1 MSIKNKLYLL
11 GLISLIGIIALLTV
25 ATNFATN
32 DEKLAIARNQVTEL
46 EVKLLTLRR
55 NEKDFLLRFDTKYL
69 DSFKGNV
76 TRFVEVEHDLNETLT
91 EFGFQFDKTLDDDL
105 NTYAASFEQLVN
117 AYQVLGLDE
126 ESGLIGTLNSEV
138 QKLVNSGN
146 TEQASSAQLLF
157 DKTLRGHIPSNLGS
171 AAALEPYAKA
181 VIEQLNLVGLK
192 YNEGLKGSV
201 RSGSHAIE
209 EHFHIFA
216 EQLATDIDAYRAE
229 ARTIKWSISS
239 IVVLLIIAFIIYM
252 TKGITRE
259 MASLLK
265 TVTLITDNNDV
276 SKRIKITGKDELAT
290 IGIEFNKLLEKI
302 EVLVRG
308 SQTKSST
315 VAKNTQS
322 MHDQLREVIDKFD
335 SQASHTTSMAT
346 AVQQMVAT
354 IAEISESTN
363 VAAEGVQQAAGNATN
378 GRAVVESTM
387 SKIESLS
394 NTLNHSQDS
403 ISSLNQNV
411 DQIGGAVVIIQEIAE
426 QTNLLA
432 LNAAIEAARAGEQ
445 GRGFAVVA
453 DEVRALASRT
463 HQSTEEIANV
473 VNAIQ
478 KQMSTVVND
487 INECNVQGQ
496 ETKAHSQELDE
507 SLSQIIVDM
516 DSIQANSES
525 IASAIEEQ
533 GVVMHEVSMSI
544 EELNTISS
552 ENTIAATNCLA
563 EVDSVSQQA
572 KEMDAAVSQF
582 KTSNS

>member
-1 MSIKNKLYLL
+1 MSIKSKLYLL
-11 GLISLIGIIALLTV
+11 GLISLIGIITLLSV

-32 DEKLAIARNQVTEL
+32 DERLANARNQVTEL
-46 EVKLLTLRR
+46 EVMLLTLRR
-55 NEKDFLLRFDTKYL
+55 NEKDFLLRLDTKYL
-69 DSFKGNV
+69 DSFSNNV
-76 TRFVEVEHDLNETLT
+76 SKFVALEHDLNQTLA
-91 EFGFQFDKTLDDDL
+91 EFGFQFDKTLDNDL
-105 NTYAASFEQLVN
+105 NTYASSFEELVN
-117 AYQVLGLDE
+117 AYQVLGLNE
-126 ESGLIGTLNSEV
+126 ESGLIGDLYNAV
-138 QKLVNSGN
+138 QKIVETG
-146 TEQASSAQLLF
+146 TAEQGSSAQLLF
-157 DKTLRGHIPSNLGS
+157 DETLRGHIPENLTNTNS
-171 AAALEPYAKA
+171 LVPLAQP
-181 VIEQLNLVGLK
+181 VIDQLNIIGLK
-192 YNEGLKGSV
+192 YNEGMKGAV

-216 EQLATDIDAYRAE
+216 DQLAADIDSYRTE
-229 ARTIKWSISS
+229 ARTIKWSISAAVILL
-239 IVVLLIIAFIIYM
+239 IVVFIIYM

-259 MASLLK
+259 MAALLK

-276 SKRIKITGKDELAT
+276 SKRIEITGKDELAT
-290 IGIEFNKLLEKI
+290 IGVEFNKLLEKI

-308 SQTKSST
+308 SQTKSTT
-315 VAKNTQS
+315 VSQNTQS
-322 MHDQLREVIDKFD
+322 MHNQLREVIDKFD

-346 AVQQMVAT
+346 AVQEMVAT

-378 GRAVVESTM
+378 GRAVVESTIG
-387 SKIESLS
+387 KIESLS

-403 ISSLNQNV
+403 IASLNQNV

-487 INECNVQGQ
+487 ISECNVQGQ

-582 KTSNS
+582 KTS